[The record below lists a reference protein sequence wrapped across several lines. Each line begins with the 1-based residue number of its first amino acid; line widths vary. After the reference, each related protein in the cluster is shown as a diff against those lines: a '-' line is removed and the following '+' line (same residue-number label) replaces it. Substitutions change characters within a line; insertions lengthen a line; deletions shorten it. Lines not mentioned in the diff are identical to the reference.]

1 MEKKKTKLRKL
12 DMTSVDLVQRG
23 ANQKAD
29 IRLYKSADD
38 QEEAPHGLLKSIQE
52 AVKSWFIGT
61 KAAEDAKDFEVEK
74 STFMEALDFSMN
86 GILNDDTMDS
96 VAKAE
101 MAEES
106 IDQFCEAMKTA
117 VHKAVGTPTDE
128 EDSDEI
134 PDDYPEDDPEEDPED
149 NQDEETEELEEG
161 EEHMRIDKSR
171 FDENELAMYQA
182 LIAKGM
188 VEEEETEKQF
198 PPKKKSVP
206 DEVEAE
212 AELHPEVEKA
222 LKEVEEMKKNF
233 EMRELTEVAKKY
245 APLGKK
251 ADELTETLYTMKKSS
266 PEAYNSYVAVLDE
279 QLDLVNKSGM
289 FEEIGKSGHGYG
301 VAGGDTVGKIESIA
315 TEIMK
320 SAPDMSRHEAVMK
333 AWDQHPELLADYESK
348 YRG

>member
-29 IRLYKSADD
+29 IRLYKSADG

-52 AVKSWFIGT
+52 AVKGWFNGT

-74 STFMEALDFSMN
+74 SAFIEALDFSMN
-86 GILNDDTMDS
+86 SILNDDTMDS

-117 VHKAVGTPTDE
+117 VNKAVGTPADDE
-128 EDSDEI
+128 DPDEI

-149 NQDEETEELEEG
+149 EQDEETEELEEG

-188 VEEEETEKQF
+188 VEDEET
-198 PPKKKSVP
+198 PTKKSVP
-206 DEVEAE
+206 DEVE

-315 TEIMK
+315 AEIMK
-320 SAPDMSRHEAVMK
+320 SAPDMSRNEAIMK